1 MIIVRL
7 KGGMGNQLFQYA
19 LGRALSVKYNV
30 PLRFNIEA
38 YEDTSPRPFRSVYSG
53 TFTQR
58 TYDLDLFTV
67 VGEVAKKHDIPFLH
81 RMYGKGPFF
90 LILDAVRRRILKY
103 VFKQKAQELFYSEY
117 NPAYLSLGPHAY
129 LDGFYQSPKY
139 FEHIAD
145 TIRQDLSFKNT
156 PAAHIVKLSETIKQQ
171 NSVCMHI
178 RRTDFIGNAAYECVS
193 EEYYKN
199 ALEYIASKT
208 KIDAVYVF
216 SDDIEWCKQ
225 NISTPYATIFVEGD
239 TAGERNEGHF
249 YLMRSCKHFI
259 IPNSSFSWWAAWLPD
274 HKDKIVVAPNYWFTG
289 TNIYDV
295 IPKEWKI
302 LKV

>member
-19 LGRALSVKYNV
+19 LGRALAIKYNT

-38 YEDTSPRPFRSVYSG
+38 YEDTSPRPFRSLYAG

-58 TYDLDLFTV
+58 TYDLDLFNV
-67 VGEVAKKHDIPFLH
+67 AGEIAKKRDIPFLH
-81 RMYGKGPFF
+81 RMYGKGWFF
-90 LILDAVRRRILKY
+90 LILDAVRRRVLWY

-117 NPAYLSLGPHAY
+117 NASYLSLGSNVY

-139 FEHIAD
+139 FAHIAD
-145 TIRQDLSFKNT
+145 TIRQDLAFKT
-156 PAAHIVKLSETIKQQ
+156 MPPANITAIAQTMQQQ
-171 NSVCMHI
+171 NSVCIHI
-178 RRTDFIGNAAYECVS
+178 RRTDFIGNSGYEYVN
-193 EEYYKN
+193 EEYYKK
-199 ALEYIASKT
+199 ALEYIAAQT
-208 KIDAVYVF
+208 TIDAIYVF
-216 SDDIEWCKQ
+216 SDDVAWCKE
-225 NISTPYATIFVEGD
+225 NIAYSYPTVILDND
-239 TAGERNEGHF
+239 TAGERNEWHF

-289 TNIYDV
+289 TNIHDV
-295 IPKEWKI
+295 IPPEWKI
-302 LKV
+302 LEL